1 MTALHEYT
9 SATESDVADR
19 PLLRLHV
26 RRKAYAD
33 KPVLQNVQLDLA
45 AGEVVSLVGA
55 SGCGKSTLLRIV
67 GGWTHST
74 TVSFTWL
81 ASYSRALHVTS
92 GSFFKSHVCFP
103 GSPWQR
109 TWRSI

>member
-1 MTALHEYT
+1 MNTPAPQ
-9 SATESDVADR
+9 SPDVADR

-55 SGCGKSTLLRIV
+55 SGCEQAR
-67 GGWTHST
+67 
-74 TVSFTWL
+74 
-81 ASYSRALHVTS
+81 
-92 GSFFKSHVCFP
+92 C
-103 GSPWQR
+103 
-109 TWRSI
+109 

>member
-67 GGWTHST
+67 GGAGR
-74 TVSFTWL
+74 TVRRS
-81 ASYSRALHVTS
+81 ASPGWPVTA
-92 GSFFKSHVCFP
+92 G
-103 GSPWQR
+103 R
-109 TWRSI
+109 YT